1 MRYTKENE
9 SNVFD
14 LIDNQLAKI
23 SESYQTITGRD
34 FNSRIGTKP
43 EFIVEDRKDL
53 DFLSDGYKLDTF
65 TTHRNKE
72 DVSINNYGE
81 QLIQFCIRS
90 KLRILNA
97 RTRGIYKDISSALNI
112 RGFWLQKIVSKQ
124 T

>member
-90 KLRILNA
+90 KLRILNV
-97 RTRGIYKDISSALNI
+97 RTRGISKDISSALNI

>member
-34 FNSRIGTKP
+34 FNSSIGTKP
-43 EFIVEDRKDL
+43 DFIAEDREDL
-53 DFLSDGYKLDTF
+53 NFLSEGYKLDTF
-65 TTHRNKE
+65 TTHRNKK

-81 QLIQFCIRS
+81 
-90 KLRILNA
+90 
-97 RTRGIYKDISSALNI
+97 
-112 RGFWLQKIVSKQ
+112 
-124 T
+124 

>member
-14 LIDNQLAKI
+14 LIENQLAKI

-34 FNSRIGTKP
+34 FNSRIGTRP
-43 EFIVEDRKDL
+43 DFIVEDRKDL
-53 DFLSDGYKLDTF
+53 DFLSDGYELDTF

-90 KLRILNA
+90 KLGVLNV
-97 RTRGIYKDISSALNI
+97 RTRGISKDISAALNI